1 MTLTAADEKAHSTS
15 HLALRLFCGCS
26 ATVLRLFCDLSLR
39 LSRGQDIREELGVA
53 ALGQRRRL
61 LLFCEDLREMERRAA
76 AADAEAGPSAA
87 ADAEAGPSAAADA
100 EAGPFESGTDA
111 VAPPPEARRAPG
123 PKGGGAE

>member
-1 MTLTAADEKAHSTS
+1 VT
-15 HLALRLFCGCS
+15 
-26 ATVLRLFCDLSLR
+26 SLR

-76 AADAEAGPSAA
+76 AADAEAGPSEAA
-87 ADAEAGPSAAADA
+87 EA

-111 VAPPPEARRAPG
+111 VAGPEAGRAPG
-123 PKGGGAE
+123 PKGRGAE

>member
-87 ADAEAGPSAAADA
+87 ADAEAGP
-100 EAGPFESGTDA
+100 FESGTDA